1 MLINLSVRVVS
12 QVKKK
17 FLVKMNLRGDKPLS
31 PFLVLFC
38 SASKSVMSVDQILKL
53 WNKINVL

>member
-38 SASKSVMSVDQILKL
+38 SASKSVMSVDPIF
-53 WNKINVL
+53 